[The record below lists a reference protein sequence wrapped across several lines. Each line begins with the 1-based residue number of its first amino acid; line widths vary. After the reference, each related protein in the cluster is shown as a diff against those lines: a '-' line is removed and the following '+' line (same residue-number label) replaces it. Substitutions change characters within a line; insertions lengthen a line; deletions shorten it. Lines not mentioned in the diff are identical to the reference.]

1 MIVFTTDNGGPANGF
16 DFNYANNYP
25 LRGVKASLW
34 EGMIS
39 NQLFL
44 SHSLCSQTY
53 TFLENICQFKQFVT
67 DGLNA
72 TDNRLQERLC
82 KKHQTSISA

>member
-34 EGMIS
+34 EGMITDA
-39 NQLFL
+39 LF
-44 SHSLCSQTY
+44 SSLIPY
-53 TFLENICQFKQFVT
+53 ALESIYFSK
-67 DGLNA
+67 
-72 TDNRLQERLC
+72 
-82 KKHQTSISA
+82 ISANSNNL